1 MTHKLCHSLDSA
13 SENSDLG
20 KSTIRKFIDSGELRS
35 FKVGNR
41 RLVTHETLEEFIKE
55 LETRGYTETPKGGQ
69 S

>member
-1 MTHKLCHSLDSA
+1 MTPKLCHSLDSA

-41 RLVTHETLEEFIKE
+41 RLITHETLEQFVKI
-55 LETRGYTETPKGGQ
+55 LEQRGFTETPRGE
-69 S
+69 SS